1 MEVDKR
7 GKGNG
12 KRVMEIDKKIGVTFL
27 MTSSKSHPPIFI
39 FTTATKKVLKLYVCS
54 F

>member
-12 KRVMEIDKKIGVTFL
+12 KRVMEIDKNRGNFL
-27 MTSSKSHPPIFI
+27 MTSSKSHPHFL
-39 FTTATKKVLKLYVCS
+39 FLQQQLKKY
-54 F
+54 

>member
-27 MTSSKSHPPIFI
+27 MTSSKSHPPFL
-39 FTTATKKVLKLYVCS
+39 FLQQQLKKY
-54 F
+54 